1 MSMLYDTVLDKGLET
16 LNTTS
21 GLADKLYICDTEPT
35 TYLEAT
41 STYALGNDDANL
53 AISGPQDKTGGGREV
68 VVAALNNNGTV
79 TADGTVLWY
88 AIVDDGLS
96 DLLAVGPVTSQAVT
110 NGNTFSLNELKIGIP
125 DPAA

>member
-21 GLADKLYICDTEPT
+21 GLADKLYICSSEPT
-35 TYLEAT
+35 TYAEAIT
-41 STYALGNDDANL
+41 TYALGHDNGNL
-53 AISGPQDKTGGGREV
+53 AISGPQDRSGGGREV
-68 VVAALNNNGTV
+68 VIAALANNGIV

-125 DPAA
+125 DPA